1 MVQSKAKTVA
11 QYLKELPADRRA
23 ALVAL
28 RPRTTEAG
36 AARRRPRAAAAGAAT
51 LRAPRPRA

>member
-11 QYLKELPADRRA
+11 QYLKELPADRRD

-28 RPRTTEAG
+28 RAVFLDTSTPTST
-36 AARRRPRAAAAGAAT
+36 RA
-51 LRAPRPRA
+51 